1 MNRTSLVAITT
12 LVLTLF
18 SCFSFAQPEKVD
30 GDWHG
35 VINTP
40 TGGLTIVLTIEDHG
54 DGELSASLESV
65 DQAPGVKFPLSSIS
79 LEGDTLTWS
88 SSQIGAS
95 YTGVW
100 NEDKQQWVGTF
111 KQGASLPLSLMP
123 GLPDPNPIV
132 DGLDG
137 RWEGTIDR
145 NGVPLRLIINI
156 HTTEDQGTLA
166 TLDSPDQAANG
177 IPVSDLKH
185 EDDTVSF
192 TIKLAQAQ
200 YIGTLTGGTT
210 ITGTWTAPGLDEQEI
225 IFTRNDKPKEE
236 ARRPQTPKA
245 PFPYTS
251 EEVAIPNPDASDVT
265 LAGTLLIPEGQGP
278 FPAAVLITGSGPQDR
293 DESLMGHKPFLV
305 LADALARQGIA
316 VLRYDDRG
324 VGESSGEFS
333 DATSADFATDA
344 YAVLNFLRTHD
355 AINHEAIGYIGH
367 SEGGVVAPIA
377 ATFEHTPA
385 FIVMLAGPGTPLSE
399 LLIEQNRLMSKATG
413 GLDEDFAK
421 AKPII
426 EELYAAVIAADSEQ
440 DAIAKGTAI
449 LNDEAMETIGIDEP
463 QRTAMLGQICN
474 DWMRALLAY
483 DPAPNL
489 QQLDM
494 PLLALNGSLDLQV
507 PADANLDAIRQ
518 ATSNN
523 PDVTIINRD
532 GLNHLFQHATIGTV
546 GEYAQIEETF
556 DPETLRIIADWINE
570 RFTSP

>member
-1 MNRTSLVAITT
+1 MTRTRMTVLVTLVAM
-12 LVLTLF
+12 LFAPLT
-18 SCFSFAQPEKVD
+18 SAQPDQVE

-35 VINTP
+35 SLSIP
-40 TGGLTIVLTIEDHG
+40 TGELRLVIHIACDDTQALTAT
-54 DGELSASLESV
+54 LESP
-65 DQAPGVKFPLSSIS
+65 DQAPGQQIPIDEIRIDDGTLSFAIKR
-79 LEGDTLTWS
+79 
-88 SSQIGAS
+88 IGAS
-95 YTGVW
+95 YEATW
-100 NEDKQQWVGTF
+100 NEEQGAWVGTF
-111 KQGASLPLSLMP
+111 KQGASLPLTLKP

-132 DGLDG
+132 EGLDG

-156 HTTEDQGTLA
+156 RTSEEQGTFA

-185 EDDTVSF
+185 EGDTVSF
-192 TIKLAQAQ
+192 TIKLAQAV
-200 YIGTLTGGTT
+200 YTGTLTDETT

-225 IFTRNDKPKEE
+225 VFTRNDKPKEE
-236 ARRPQTPKA
+236 ARRPQTPKS

-251 EEVAIPNPDASDVT
+251 EEVAIPNPDAQGVT
-265 LAGTLLIPEGQGP
+265 LAGTLLIPEGDGP
-278 FPAAVLITGSGPQDR
+278 FPAAILITGSGPQDR

-324 VGESSGEFS
+324 VGGSTGEFS
-333 DATSADFATDA
+333 GATSTDFATDA

-355 AINHEAIGYIGH
+355 AINHDAIGYIGH

-413 GLDEDFAK
+413 GLDEEFAK

-449 LNDEAMETIGIDEP
+449 LDDEAMEAIGIDES

-518 ATSNN
+518 ATTNN
-523 PDVTIINRD
+523 PDVTIINRE
-532 GLNHLFQHATIGTV
+532 GLNHLFQHATTGTV